1 MAADAGTIPWI
12 IFRTGEG
19 GMNWTKA
26 SAIAEIVSSIAIVIT
41 LFYLGAQSR
50 QLSEQTEQNTSA
62 VISGI
67 RQQSLDTEVAML
79 LKMMDNAD
87 DAPGGRTAADTRTE
101 LVYSIAL
108 RIRETQWLQLQ
119 DGLLDQATWDT
130 YKKIL
135 MLTLSRDDQMRAWW
149 ERSINLGVFTPGF
162 VRTVN
167 EGLRSF
173 EVTSNPAE
181 DE

>member
-1 MAADAGTIPWI
+1 
-12 IFRTGEG
+12 
-19 GMNWTKA
+19 MNWTKA

-50 QLSEQTEQNTSA
+50 QLSEQTKQNTLA

-79 LKMMDNAD
+79 LKMVDYAD
-87 DAPGGRTAADTRTE
+87 EAPGGRTAADARAE
-101 LVYSIAL
+101 GVAGIAL

-130 YKKIL
+130 YMHIL
-135 MLTLSRDDQMRAWW
+135 LFNLSRDDLMRAYW
-149 ERSINLGVFTPGF
+149 ESASNAGVFTPGF
-162 VRTVN
+162 VRAVN
-167 EGLRSF
+167 EGLSSF
-173 EVTSNPAE
+173 EVRLNAAE
-181 DE
+181 GE

>member
-1 MAADAGTIPWI
+1 
-12 IFRTGEG
+12 
-19 GMNWTKA
+19 MNWTKA

-50 QLSEQTEQNTSA
+50 QLSEQTEQNTLA

-79 LKMMDNAD
+79 LKMMDFAD
-87 DAPGGRTAADTRTE
+87 DAPGGLTAADTRIE
-101 LVYSIAL
+101 LIYSIAL

-130 YKKIL
+130 YSKIL
-135 MLTLSRDDQMRAWW
+135 LFNLSRDDRMRAWW
-149 ERSINLGVFTPGF
+149 ERTTSFGLFTPGF
-162 VRTVN
+162 VLAVN
-167 EGLRSF
+167 EGLSGLEVRSSA
-173 EVTSNPAE
+173 TE
-181 DE
+181 DK